1 MGSVDRGL
9 IRLAGSRCPMSSDR
23 SPSIR
28 RSTDDAITRLH
39 PRKSCVLKSCFSV
52 RSASRFSVPTWF
64 RSGAARSR
72 SQDWPKATAA
82 GVRAAVLT
90 AVSTAPGS
98 FRSGAR
104 LIVPPVAV
112 VLLAHHHR
120 PGDACHLVG
129 ERTGDELA
137 LLGFEQ
143 FGQPGIL
150 FGAPAAQHRHCAIDQ
165 QPAQIAIAALA
176 DRTELDLPPV
186 PSCRG
191 TRPSDAAKCR
201 ALVKAAGSITIA
213 AIAVDRIGP
222 QPGMVIR

>member
-1 MGSVDRGL
+1 MPSRVFT
-9 IRLAGSRCPMSSDR
+9 LASR
-23 SPSIR
+23 
-28 RSTDDAITRLH
+28 
-39 PRKSCVLKSCFSV
+39 CVLKTCYSV

-129 ERTGDELA
+129 ERTGDDLRSLVSSNFASQGSSLA
-137 LLGFEQ
+137 RLLHNTD
-143 FGQPGIL
+143 I
-150 FGAPAAQHRHCAIDQ
+150 APLTNNR
-165 QPAQIAIAALA
+165 
-176 DRTELDLPPV
+176 R
-186 PSCRG
+186 R
-191 TRPSDAAKCR
+191 
-201 ALVKAAGSITIA
+201 
-213 AIAVDRIGP
+213 
-222 QPGMVIR
+222 